1 MTFEVRW
8 LEVARDQYLD
18 LPAQNQD
25 AVVQRIR
32 QLQDSPN
39 VGAYDAVSDQRVT
52 DYGAGTGLL
61 LCAVVEEPPTVI
73 VLRIL

>member
-1 MTFEVRW
+1 MRW

-18 LPAQNQD
+18 LPAQSQD

-32 QLQDSPN
+32 QLQDSPHI
-39 VGAYDAVSDQRVT
+39 GAYDAVSDQRVT
-52 DYGAGTGLL
+52 DYGDGTGLL
-61 LCAVVEEPPTVI
+61 LYAVVDEPPTVI